1 MIQRGREK
9 RNPGMT
15 SDASHA
21 AHDKGNGSQQGVLG
35 TPRRCRDFCARE
47 DGIPAETEKNHLPLA
62 VCEA

>member
-21 AHDKGNGSQQGVLG
+21 AHDKGTAASGESSALRG
-35 TPRRCRDFCARE
+35 
-47 DGIPAETEKNHLPLA
+47 AETSVPEKMAFL
-62 VCEA
+62 